1 MVDAAQELAQRMLA
15 DYDATTPGQ
24 LADEPLELTTA
35 QAYALQARIARL
47 REERGEQIIGYK
59 VGCTS
64 RAIQAQLGVSEP
76 IFGRLF
82 SSQCHPSGVRLS
94 AVRFAN
100 LAVEGELAVRLSEDL
115 CGSFASDDACR
126 AAIAEV
132 FPVIELHHYVLPA
145 AWPRGAWLV
154 ASGGLHAGFVL
165 PHADTRT
172 AGGARRLVVRIND
185 SVVGDTEDAAA
196 HTCPVQSLRW
206 LAGRLADVGLRL
218 HRGEV
223 ILTGSPLPLFP
234 VGPGSRVVV
243 DAPPLGSSCV
253 EFDP

>member
-1 MVDAAQELAQRMLA
+1 MLA
-15 DYDATTPGQ
+15 DYDVRTLGWCAQ
-24 LADEPLELTTA
+24 EPANLTTA
-35 QAYALQARIARL
+35 EAYAIQSAIARL
-47 REERGEQIIGYK
+47 RERRGEHVIGYK

-64 RAIQAQLGVSEP
+64 RSIQAQLGVSEP

-82 SSQCHPSGVRLS
+82 STQCHPCGVRLS
-94 AVRFAN
+94 AARFAN
-100 LAVEGELAVRLSEDL
+100 LAVEGELAVRLGEDVS
-115 CGSFASDDACR
+115 GRSVEEDACR

-165 PHADTRT
+165 PNADARR

-185 SVVGDTEDAAA
+185 SVVSDTEDAAVL
-196 HTCPVQSLRW
+196 TCPVQSLRW
-206 LAGRLADVGLRL
+206 LAGRLADVGLGL
-218 HRGEV
+218 ERGQV